1 MRTRYEA
8 LLVFVLLGPTQL
20 AAQWLKYPTAGVPR
34 KADGSVNMSAPTPRM
49 ADGKPDLSGI
59 WTTADPNVP
68 QTKSLSSPKE
78 PAGPRNQSASDRP
91 GDPSDIKASRSMANI
106 GVDLPGGLP
115 YQPWL
120 APIVKQRTDNLAI

>member
-1 MRTRYEA
+1 MRTRYET
-8 LLVFVLLGPTQL
+8 LLVFVLLGSTPL

-34 KADGSVNMSAPTPRM
+34 KADGSVNMSAPAPRM

-78 PAGPRNQSASDRP
+78 TRRP
-91 GDPSDIKASRSMANI
+91 EKSERRRPS
-106 GVDLPGGLP
+106 
-115 YQPWL
+115 W
-120 APIVKQRTDNLAI
+120 